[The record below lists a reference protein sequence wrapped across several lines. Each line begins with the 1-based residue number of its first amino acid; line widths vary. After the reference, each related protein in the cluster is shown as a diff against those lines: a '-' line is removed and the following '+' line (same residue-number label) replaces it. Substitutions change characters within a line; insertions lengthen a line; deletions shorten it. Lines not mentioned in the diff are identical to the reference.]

1 MRGSR
6 TRRFGLF
13 IVLRSSKTEGMAFL
27 LVRSFFLVKCVFRLG
42 RRREGE
48 ETNGSSTLREETR
61 RSIGLGKKSEKQRR
75 LHSNQLRDR
84 TDIDVS
90 SNYPMERKNYRRTG
104 GVLQRIKPPQLPDSI
119 RTTRSWRELC
129 FAKPG
134 SLFLSFLK
142 EAPPGRSKKPIE

>member
-6 TRRFGLF
+6 TRRLGLF
-13 IVLRSSKTEGMAFL
+13 IVLRSSKTERMAFL

-42 RRREGE
+42 QKERRRGDERKL
-48 ETNGSSTLREETR
+48 NVEETR

-90 SNYPMERKNYRRTG
+90 SNYPMERTKYRRTG
-104 GVLQRIKPPQLPDSI
+104 GVLQRIKPLQLPDSI